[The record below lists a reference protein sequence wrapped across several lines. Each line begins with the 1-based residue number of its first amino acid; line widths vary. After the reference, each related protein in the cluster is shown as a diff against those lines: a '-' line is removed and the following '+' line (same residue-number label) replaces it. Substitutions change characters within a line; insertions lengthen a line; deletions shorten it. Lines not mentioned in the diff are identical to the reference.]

1 VGEWKKYKL
10 GEIAEIF
17 DGPHATPEKTT
28 EGEIFLGISNIN
40 NGKIDTSELEYL
52 SKEDYKRWTRRVE
65 PREND
70 VLFSY
75 ETKLGEA
82 AIVPK
87 GFRCCLGRRMGL
99 LRSKLDYVEP
109 KFLFYYYLGKEFQT
123 VIKERTVFGTT
134 VDRIPL
140 IDMPQFSVYLPPL
153 PEQRAIASVL
163 SSLDD
168 KIDLLRRENK
178 TLETMAET
186 LFRKWF
192 VQEPDEKWEEKP
204 LSAIACFLNGIACQN
219 YPPTNE
225 ADRLPVLK
233 IKELSTGITE
243 SSDWA
248 TSNIDQSYIVK
259 NGDVIFSWSA
269 SLIVKVWDGDECVL
283 NQHLFKVT
291 SKEYPKWFYL
301 SWCRY
306 HLNEFIAISATHAT
320 TMGHIKRGDLD
331 NAKVLVPSQIELAMM
346 SQILNPLLDRRIVN
360 SKQILILKEYRDTLL
375 PKLMSGEVRVEA

>member
-1 VGEWKKYKL
+1 KETGWLCGTGSLRIRVNHKVVLSTFVAYLLSTDDIKGW
-10 GEIAEIF
+10 
-17 DGPHATPEKTT
+17 
-28 EGEIFLGISNIN
+28 ISGNA
-40 NGKIDTSELEYL
+40 
-52 SKEDYKRWTRRVE
+52 V
-65 PREND
+65 
-70 VLFSY
+70 
-75 ETKLGEA
+75 
-82 AIVPK
+82 
-87 GFRCCLGRRMGL
+87 
-99 LRSKLDYVEP
+99 
-109 KFLFYYYLGKEFQT
+109 
-123 VIKERTVFGTT
+123 GTT
-134 VDRIPL
+134 MPNLNSSILIRVPL
-140 IDMPQFSVYLPPL
+140 ELPPL
-153 PEQRAIASVL
+153 PEQRAIASIL

-168 KIDLLRRENK
+168 KIDLLHRQNK
-178 TLETMAET
+178 TMEAMAEL
-186 LFRKWF
+186 LFKQWF
-192 VQEPDEKWEEKP
+192 IHEPDEKWEEKP
-204 LSAIACFLNGIACQN
+204 LSAIASFLNGIACQN

-291 SKEYPKWFYL
+291 SMEYPKWFYL

-331 NAKVLVPSQIELAMM
+331 NAKVLIPSQIELAMM
-346 SQILNPLLDRRIVN
+346 SQILNPLLDRRIVI
-360 SKQILILKEYRDTLL
+360 SKQIRTLKECRDTLL
-375 PKLMSGEVRVEA
+375 PKLMSGDVRVEA